1 LLLLDGI
8 DWMLHCTFCCCGLST
23 GFLFISFSIS
33 HMPVSARVEQYK
45 ALVELKKQG
54 LAKHIGVSN
63 FTDKHIQ
70 DLLDAGL
77 VRTIRSC
84 SSAFFESVALLDQND
99 AAGTCLVD

>member
-1 LLLLDGI
+1 
-8 DWMLHCTFCCCGLST
+8 
-23 GFLFISFSIS
+23 
-33 HMPVSARVEQYK
+33 MPVSPRVEQYK

-77 VRTIRSC
+77 VRTIRSR
-84 SSAFFESVALLDQND
+84 SSAS
-99 AAGTCLVD
+99 